1 MSQSNTGLKMTTNTL
16 DDILGDIWDVRD
28 LISRFEELQEL
39 KDELFIA
46 FEDLEEF
53 QQIESILDKLKGNGG
68 DEQWQGD
75 WYPVTMIVE
84 NYFTEYA
91 QDLVSDIGDMPREI
105 PSYIEIDWD
114 ATADNIKRDYSS
126 IDIDGNTYYFR

>member
-1 MSQSNTGLKMTTNTL
+1 MTTNTL